1 MSFDIISYKMGQQAG
16 GGGANLEVKTG
27 VKIITNGA
35 FFISPSSGYD
45 GMSSVSG
52 IVNVPE
58 WEPDMTV
65 TAKQF
70 KMLIDYNNYYGPLQI
85 NFGQTVASDCTIDWG
100 DGTTETSENST
111 QNMSG
116 GNPLASHT
124 PYSHQYQKNQLYV
137 VSVTA
142 HSGDLFVAGHSFTS
156 GSLLLQPPCT
166 IDAGNIGR
174 DPFRVYHAMLR
185 EVAFGE
191 DVITLTNTL
200 KNCFGVKTNRTC
212 GCVTDGEVKAFCP
225 NCGILNDVVI
235 PDGVTSL
242 SENCFHN
249 TLTKRFVFPASIRTI
264 KNNALYECYSTVEY
278 DFTAID
284 LVDGTFPVTLANTN
298 SITCRTVAPLTS
310 ILFKSKEVADAA
322 KAATNWANYASYI
335 HYVGEEST

>member
-1 MSFDIISYKMGQQAG
+1 MGFDPVSYLIGKQAG
-16 GGGANLEVKTG
+16 GGGGGG
-27 VKIITNGA
+27 VTVE
-35 FFISPSSGYD
+35 PL
-45 GMSSVSG
+45 SVSENG
-52 IVNVPE
+52 TYTAASGKAYSPVTVDVSA
-58 WEPDMTV
+58 EPDMTV

-70 KMLIDYNNYYGPLQI
+70 KLLIDYSNYYGPLQI

-100 DGTTETSENST
+100 DGTTETSDNST
-111 QNMSG
+111 QSMPGSATQ
-116 GNPLASHT
+116 LASHT
-124 PYSHQYQKNQLYV
+124 PYSHQYQKNQPYV

-142 HSGDLFVAGHSFTS
+142 HSGDLFVAGLEGISS
-156 GSLLLQPPCT
+156 NCGSLLLQPPYT
-166 IDAGNIGR
+166 ISTGNIGR
-174 DPFRVYHAMLR
+174 DPFRAYHAMLR

-200 KNCFGVKTNRTC
+200 RNCFGVKTNRTC
-212 GCVTDGEVKAFCP
+212 GYVVDGEAKEFCP

-242 SENCFHN
+242 GDKCFEN

-264 KNNALYECYSTVEY
+264 KNSALHECYSTVEY

-284 LVDGTFPVTLANTN
+284 LVNGTFPVTLANIN

-335 HYVGEEST
+335 HYVGEE